1 MTVVGHFK
9 SCSLYYP
16 GRNECKVGQ
25 NNLYLY
31 FFYWLV
37 FVYHEHEPSGIFLT
51 GVQLHILLV
60 NLLLATIRCLNFAK
74 EENVGYPINFKNP
87 TWIKC
92 HNCYKFRRHRFLLGV
107 ACSYS
112 DRFRLQWLHFTRLR
126 FLLFGLLTGG
136 LSLLLL
142 PNIRQSSVM
151 MKTVTDELIPI

>member
-25 NNLYLY
+25 NNLPLY

-92 HNCYKFRRHRFLLGV
+92 HDCYKFRRHSFLLGV
-107 ACSYS
+107 ACSCS
-112 DRFRLQWLHFTRLR
+112 DRLDCDGCILLVCVSSCLA
-126 FLLFGLLTGG
+126 FLLEGCRF
-136 LSLLLL
+136 
-142 PNIRQSSVM
+142 VFF
-151 MKTVTDELIPI
+151 PILDSQV

>member
-25 NNLYLY
+25 NNLPLY

-51 GVQLHILLV
+51 GVQLHVLLV
-60 NLLLATIRCLNFAK
+60 NLLLATIRSLNFAK

-87 TWIKC
+87 T
-92 HNCYKFRRHRFLLGV
+92 
-107 ACSYS
+107 
-112 DRFRLQWLHFTRLR
+112 
-126 FLLFGLLTGG
+126 
-136 LSLLLL
+136 
-142 PNIRQSSVM
+142 
-151 MKTVTDELIPI
+151 